1 MKHFKYNDEIFAF
14 EEDGSQDHLIK
25 EGYVPLTPEEEDRL
39 FNPIKY
45 MTLEEQEYHRLS
57 SFKPL
62 TRRQFMRTLV
72 LQGYDL
78 DMIEGYISQIEDKAA
93 RQLALI
99 DWKESTEFRRL
110 DDTLIM
116 MSSLLGLTPEQVDAM
131 WEFGLTL

>member
-14 EEDGSQDHLIK
+14 EDDGSQDHLIM

-78 DMIEGYISQIEDKAA
+78 DMIEGYINQIEDKAA

-99 DWKESTEFRRL
+99 DWKESTEFQRL

-116 MSSLLGLTPEQVDAM
+116 MSALLGLTSEQVDAM

>member
-25 EGYVPLTPEEEDRL
+25 EDYVPLTPEEEDRL
-39 FNPIKY
+39 FNPVKY
-45 MTLEEQEYHRLS
+45 MTLAEQEHYRLS
-57 SFKPL
+57 SFQPL
-62 TRRQFMRTLV
+62 TRRQFMRTMV

-78 DMIEGYISQIEDKAA
+78 DMIEGYINQIEDKAT

-99 DWKESTEFRRL
+99 DWRESTEFRRL

-116 MSSLLGLTPEQVDAM
+116 MSSILGLTPEQVDAM